1 MGNQGIGV
9 VGSTIAEIFNRLYC
23 FRRAAGG
30 NCIKVLQ
37 PGRPPRVLCDEV
49 VRKIAQQLEAY
60 SEEDDR
66 HFLEL
71 KFILNRDESDYA
83 G

>member
-1 MGNQGIGV
+1 MPRSTVLRGV
-9 VGSTIAEIFNRLYC
+9 DKNGLELSP
-23 FRRAAGG
+23 
-30 NCIKVLQ
+30 LQ
-37 PGRPPRVLCDEV
+37 PERPPRVLCDEV

-60 SEEDDR
+60 SEEGDR